1 MAYKNIL
8 FDLDGTLTDSSEG
21 INKSVLY
28 AYDRM
33 GIKPPSNEELR
44 TFIGPPLGDSFT
56 RHGIAESDRDK
67 CVAIFRERY
76 NTIGKFEN
84 VPYPG
89 MIELLER
96 LKNAGFKLYV
106 ATSKPEKTAIEVL
119 SHFDMVKYFDEIAGA
134 TMDRSREKKEDVIA
148 YLLEKTGGNKDSVVM
163 IGDSIYDVVGAK
175 EFGIPC
181 IGVSWGF
188 GDLIEMKSAGA
199 VAIVDTMDEL
209 FAAISK

>member
-1 MAYKNIL
+1 MAYKNIM

-28 AYDRM
+28 VYDKM
-33 GIKPPSNEELR
+33 GIAPPSKEELR

-106 ATSKPEKTAIEVL
+106 ATSKPEKTALEVL

-188 GDLIEMKSAGA
+188 GDLIEMKSGGA

-209 FAAISK
+209 FAELNR

>member
-89 MIELLER
+89 MI
-96 LKNAGFKLYV
+96 
-106 ATSKPEKTAIEVL
+106 
-119 SHFDMVKYFDEIAGA
+119 
-134 TMDRSREKKEDVIA
+134 
-148 YLLEKTGGNKDSVVM
+148 
-163 IGDSIYDVVGAK
+163 
-175 EFGIPC
+175 
-181 IGVSWGF
+181 
-188 GDLIEMKSAGA
+188 
-199 VAIVDTMDEL
+199 
-209 FAAISK
+209 

>member
-28 AYDRM
+28 AYDKM
-33 GIKPPSNEELR
+33 GIEPPSKEELR

-89 MIELLER
+89 MIELLEK

-106 ATSKPEKTAIEVL
+106 ATSKPEKTALEVL

-148 YLLEKTGGNKDSVVM
+148 YLLEKTGGNKDGVVM
-163 IGDSIYDVVGAK
+163 IGDSIYDVLGAK

-188 GDLIEMKSAGA
+188 GDLIEMKSGGA

-209 FAAISK
+209 FDAISK